1 MKKRSKYLVQ
11 LNKLKITNNDGHKEL
26 QINLSELYEK
36 EFLGIF
42 SEILIISKRDFF
54 ELISSDIKKALIND
68 YNEDISNNENYTS
81 LIKSYES
88 KYKKKYD
95 ECILEINTFLE
106 NYKKS
111 INKENKNNYITN
123 FRKHCLQT
131 EFYAMHKCNTTNNKG
146 YFIPISISENINNSK
161 NLTNKSKEKI
171 NNIKYVICMQCKKV
185 YLSKKFLNFCSYCE
199 INYYSKIFDNNEE
212 QNLLPIVW
220 SNNHCEF
227 TINEKI
233 ICSKCGSQIY
243 IDIKHNLLKCLKCKI
258 FKSPKDIERVCNICN
273 TKYESKILIYNPFEE
288 NVVNN
293 LIN

>member
-171 NNIKYVICMQCKKV
+171 NNIKYVI
-185 YLSKKFLNFCSYCE
+185 
-199 INYYSKIFDNNEE
+199 
-212 QNLLPIVW
+212 
-220 SNNHCEF
+220 
-227 TINEKI
+227 
-233 ICSKCGSQIY
+233 
-243 IDIKHNLLKCLKCKI
+243 LK
-258 FKSPKDIERVCNICN
+258 
-273 TKYESKILIYNPFEE
+273 
-288 NVVNN
+288 
-293 LIN
+293 